1 MRRERNR
8 TDERIYKKNAK
19 RKLAS
24 QSRGITLVAL
34 VITIII
40 IIILAT
46 VTINMAFGD
55 DGIIKRAELAKDMYA
70 NDTAYT
76 DQSMANATAYL
87 DEMLNGVAGGSG
99 TDEGGD
105 EPETP
110 EIPSEWD
117 QTIVTPVL
125 SDDNQWVPV
134 PKGFTASTV
143 EGEKRVND
151 GFVIKQGSNGGA
163 TSGVN
168 EFVWIPV
175 DDESLA
181 EMYNTENPGT
191 ELSKSTLNEVT
202 TTTDVYSKLRVREGD
217 SYTAGTPNSTNVRE
231 PDILPD
237 TSYGDAVTR
246 NISMGVEQI
255 KSVLGITGA
264 TDAEVLKNYAQSLV
278 EEYTAMYDS
287 VARYDGFYIGRY
299 ELTGTVESPTV
310 QKGEKVLASQN
321 WYNLKKACTN
331 LVQAGENTGA
341 QSEMIYGNQWDE
353 VMDWIVDTGDK
364 TAEQINEDSSSWG
377 NYKDYNTA
385 NGYEEG
391 NEKYV
396 AEAGTGVL
404 AAGSSE
410 YWKANNIYDLA
421 GNAFDWTQEAYNT
434 YYRIN
439 RGGVYTSSG
448 SSYPASDRNNSRPS
462 NSGSDR
468 SSRPALYVALNAD
481 QT

>member
-1 MRRERNR
+1 MKKERNKNNEKDYR
-8 TDERIYKKNAK
+8 NNAK

-24 QSRGITLVAL
+24 QARGITLVAL

-55 DGIIKRAELAKDMYA
+55 DGIIKRAEQAKDMYA

-76 DQSMANATAYL
+76 DQAMANAKAYL
-87 DEMLNGVAGGSG
+87 DEMLNGVTGGG
-99 TDEGGD
+99 TDE
-105 EPETP
+105 P
-110 EIPSEWD
+110 EIPEVPSDWD
-117 QTIVTPVL
+117 QTIVTPEL
-125 SDDNQWVPV
+125 SEDNQWVPV
-134 PKGFTASTV
+134 PKGFTASTIK
-143 EGEKRVND
+143 EERYVND
-151 GFVIKQGSNGGA
+151 GFVIKQGDNGGA
-163 TSGVN
+163 TTGVN

-175 DDESLA
+175 DEESLA

-191 ELSKSTLNEVT
+191 ELSKSTLNEAT
-202 TTTDVYSKLRVREGD
+202 TTTDVYSNLRVRDEE

-237 TSYGDAVTR
+237 TSSGDATTGNSTR
-246 NISMGVEQI
+246 GIEQI

-278 EEYTAMYDS
+278 DEYTATYES
-287 VARYDGFYIGRY
+287 IAKYDGFYVGRY

-310 QKGEKVLASQN
+310 QKGEDVLVNQN

-331 LVQAGENTGA
+331 LVQAGENFGA

-353 VMDWIVDTGDK
+353 VMEWLVDTGDK
-364 TAEQINEDSSSWG
+364 TADKINVDSSSWG
-377 NYKDYNTA
+377 NYSDYNTK
-385 NGYEEG
+385 NEYEEG
-391 NEKYV
+391 EPEYV
-396 AEAGTGVL
+396 VEAGSGVL
-404 AAGSSE
+404 PAGSSE

-421 GNAFDWTQEAYNT
+421 GNAMDWTQEANNT
-434 YYRIN
+434 RYRIS
-439 RGGVYTSSG
+439 RGGNCDISG
-448 SSYPASDRNNSRPS
+448 SSFPVSARINYSPNYSYS
-462 NSGSDR
+462 NL
-468 SSRPALYVALNAD
+468 SSRPVLYVALNAD

>member
-1 MRRERNR
+1 MRKERNR
-8 TDERIYKKNAK
+8 KDERNYKKNSK

-24 QSRGITLVAL
+24 QARGITLVAL

-87 DEMLNGVAGGSG
+87 DEMLNGVEGGSG

-134 PKGFTASTV
+134 PKGFTASTID
-143 EGEKRVND
+143 GEKSVND

-181 EMYNTENPGT
+181 EMYSTEGVP
-191 ELSKSTLNEVT
+191 KTLCGVT
-202 TTTDVYSKLRVREGD
+202 AQTNVYSKLRQRDED
-217 SYTAGTPNSTNVRE
+217 SYSEVTPGTDTGIRE
-231 PDILPD
+231 PDLVVGSRG
-237 TSYGDAVTR
+237 TSYDA
-246 NISMGVEQI
+246 NSSYY
-255 KSVLGITGA
+255 SVLAGSA
-264 TDAEVLKNYAQSLV
+264 QDMAEDMV
-278 EEYTAMYDS
+278 EEYTATYNS
-287 VARYDGFYIGRY
+287 IAKYDGFYIGRY

-310 QKGEKVLASQN
+310 QKGEKVLVSQN

-353 VMDWIVDTGDK
+353 VMDWLVDTGAK
-364 TAEQINEDSSSWG
+364 TA
-377 NYKDYNTA
+377 
-385 NGYEEG
+385 
-391 NEKYV
+391 
-396 AEAGTGVL
+396 
-404 AAGSSE
+404 
-410 YWKANNIYDLA
+410 
-421 GNAFDWTQEAYNT
+421 
-434 YYRIN
+434 
-439 RGGVYTSSG
+439 
-448 SSYPASDRNNSRPS
+448 
-462 NSGSDR
+462 
-468 SSRPALYVALNAD
+468 
-481 QT
+481 